1 MSLPPVRKR
10 TDYSD
15 ISKDDLVFALFYD
28 RIAPTDALSEQGEER
43 KSADTIEAMTALG
56 IEAEIVLATRDPL
69 TLDLAAW
76 RRKAIRAVKDGKPA
90 AVKFVSAAIAESE
103 QTRIRAA
110 LGDAK
115 TVGDVVKVFEGGDH
129 EEANQRGVVGVIGSA
144 DASVRRDAV
153 AALPADTARLD
164 DEQGHVKV
172 AALDKDIDALID
184 EELDAAL
191 AWAQKA
197 SEG

>member
-10 TDYSD
+10 KDYSD
-15 ISKDDLVFALFYD
+15 IDKNDLVFALFYD
-28 RIAPTDALSEQGEER
+28 RIAPTDAMSEQGEER
-43 KSADTIEAMTALG
+43 KSIEAL
-56 IEAEIVLATRDPL
+56 EVLIPDPEVRE
-69 TLDLAAW
+69 TIGAISSEVDRAAW
-76 RRKAIRAVKDGKPA
+76 RRKAIRAVKDGKSA

-110 LGDAK
+110 LGAAK
-115 TVGDVVKVFEGGDH
+115 TVGDVVQVFDDPG
-129 EEANQRGVVGVIGSA
+129 EAPPELKAA
-144 DASVRRDAV
+144 DD
-153 AALPADTARLD
+153 P
-164 DEQGHVKV
+164 
-172 AALDKDIDALID
+172 IDALID